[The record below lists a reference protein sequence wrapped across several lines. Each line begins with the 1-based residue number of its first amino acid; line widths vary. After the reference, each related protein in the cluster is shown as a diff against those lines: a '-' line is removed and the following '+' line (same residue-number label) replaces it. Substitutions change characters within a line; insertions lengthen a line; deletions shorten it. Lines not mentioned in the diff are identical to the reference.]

1 MKAEILTIGDEIL
14 LGQIV
19 NTNATFISRKLVKIG
34 IDPRWITVV
43 GDSEEEILN
52 ALKIAFARADVLVVT
67 GGLGPTHDD
76 ITKYA
81 VAKFFNSPIILN
93 ADLYEKLRKR
103 FAERG
108 RVMPEVNRNQAE
120 VPQKATILPNLIGTA
135 PGLLFRESGKFCF
148 ILPGVPA
155 EMERL
160 LQDAV
165 IPFLSIHAS
174 SEKSCLSYETLRTT
188 GIFESKLMEKL
199 GDIQPILRRV
209 KLAFLPHYY
218 GVDLR
223 LTVKSASK
231 AECEERL
238 REAEKLIRAAI
249 DSYIYGVD
257 DETLEQKVA
266 ELLVKVDA
274 RVAVA
279 ESCTG
284 GLLSHKL
291 TNVPGSS
298 GYFLGGVVAYSN
310 FAKMTV
316 LGVQADTLRQFG
328 AVSGQTAK
336 EMAEGVRN
344 LLKADFGLST
354 TGIAGPTGGT
364 EEKPVGLVY
373 IGFSDGTTP
382 TAKKLIFTNDRLA
395 NKERSSYAA
404 LELLR
409 RYLKK
414 II

>member
-19 NTNATFISRKLVKIG
+19 NTNATFISRNLVKIG

-43 GDSEEEILN
+43 GDSEDEILD
-52 ALKIAFARADVLVVT
+52 ALKIAFTRADVLIVT

-81 VAKFFNSPIILN
+81 VAKFFKSPIVLN
-93 ADLYEKLRKR
+93 ADLFEKLRKR

-108 RVMPEVNRNQAE
+108 RVMPAVNRNQAE
-120 VPQKATILPNLIGTA
+120 VPQKATILPNPIGTA
-135 PGLLFRESGKFCF
+135 SGLLFEESGKFCF
-148 ILPGVPA
+148 VLPGVPM

-160 LQDAV
+160 VQNSV
-165 IPFLSIHAS
+165 IPFLSTHALPG
-174 SEKSCLSYETLRTT
+174 KNCLTYKTLRTT
-188 GIFESKLMEKL
+188 GIFESKLMEVL
-199 GDIQPILRRV
+199 GDLQPIRQLV
-209 KLAFLPHYY
+209 KLAFLPHYC

-223 LTVKSASK
+223 LTVKGSSK
-231 AECEERL
+231 RQCKRRL
-238 REAEKLIRAAI
+238 SEAEKLIRGTI
-249 DSYIYGVD
+249 DSYIYGED
-257 DETLEQKVA
+257 EETLEQKVA
-266 ELLVKVDA
+266 ELLFKTNA

-284 GLLSHKL
+284 GLLSHKF

-298 GYFLGGVVAYSN
+298 DYFLGGVVAYSN
-310 FAKMTV
+310 SAKMTV
-316 LGVQADTLRQFG
+316 LGVQSDTLRQFG
-328 AVSGQTAK
+328 AVSEQTAK

-344 LLKADFGLST
+344 LLGANFGLST

-364 EEKPVGLVY
+364 KEKPVGLVFV
-373 IGFSDGTTP
+373 GFSDGTTV
-382 TAKKLIFTNDRLA
+382 TAKKFIFTNDRLA
-395 NKERSSYAA
+395 NKERCSYAA

-409 RYLKK
+409 RHLQK

>member
-52 ALKIAFARADVLVVT
+52 ALKIAFTRADVLIVT

-81 VAKFFNSPIILN
+81 VAKFFNSPIVLN
-93 ADLYEKLRKR
+93 AGLYEKLRKR

-108 RVMPEVNRNQAE
+108 RVMPAVNRNQAE
-120 VPQKATILPNLIGTA
+120 VPQKATILPNPIGTA

-148 ILPGVPA
+148 VLPGVPA

-160 LQDAV
+160 VQDSV
-165 IPFLSIHAS
+165 IPFLSTHAP
-174 SEKSCLSYETLRTT
+174 SEKSCISYKTLRTT
-188 GIFESKLMEKL
+188 GIFESRLMETL
-199 GDIQPILRRV
+199 GDLQPIQQFA

-223 LTVKSASK
+223 LTVKSSSK
-231 AECEERL
+231 KECERRL
-238 REAEKLIRAAI
+238 REAEKLIRGKI
-249 DSYIYGVD
+249 DSYIYGED

-266 ELLVKVDA
+266 ELLFKTNA
-274 RVAVA
+274 RVATA

-284 GLLSHKL
+284 GLLSHKF

-298 GYFLGGVVAYSN
+298 NYFLGGVVAYSN
-310 FAKMTV
+310 SAKMKV

-328 AVSGQTAK
+328 AVSEQTAK

-344 LLKADFGLST
+344 LLGADFALST

-364 EEKPVGLVY
+364 KDKPVGLVF
-373 IGFSDGTTP
+373 IGFSDGTTI
-382 TAKKLIFTNDRLA
+382 TAKKLIFTSDRLA

-409 RYLKK
+409 RHLQK

>member
-1 MKAEILTIGDEIL
+1 MKAELLTIGDEIL

-19 NTNATFISRKLVKIG
+19 NTNAVFISRKLVKIG

-43 GDSEEEILN
+43 GDSEGEILD

-67 GGLGPTHDD
+67 GGLGPTNDD
-76 ITKYA
+76 ITKYT
-81 VAKFFNSPIILN
+81 VAKFFNSPIVLN
-93 ADLYEKLRKR
+93 TDLYEKLQKR
-103 FAERG
+103 FTERG

-120 VPQKATILPNLIGTA
+120 VPQKATILPNPIGTA
-135 PGLLFRESGKFCF
+135 PGLLFQESGKFCF
-148 ILPGVPA
+148 VLPGVPA

-160 LQDAV
+160 LQGSV
-165 IPFLSIHAS
+165 IPFLSAHAS
-174 SEKSCLSYETLRTT
+174 SEKNCLSYKTLRTT

-199 GDIQPILRRV
+199 GDLQPIQRLV
-209 KLAFLPHYY
+209 SLAFLPHYY

-223 LTVKSASK
+223 LTVKSSSK
-231 AECEERL
+231 TDCTERL
-238 REAEKLIRAAI
+238 REAEKLIRGRI

-266 ELLVKVDA
+266 ELLVKANA

-298 GYFLGGVVAYSN
+298 DYFLGGVVAYSN
-310 FAKMTV
+310 SAKMDV
-316 LGVQADTLRQFG
+316 LGVQANTLRQFG
-328 AVSGQTAK
+328 AVSEQTAK

-354 TGIAGPTGGT
+354 TGIAGPSGGT
-364 EEKPVGLVY
+364 KEKPVGLVY
-373 IGFSDGTTP
+373 IGFSDGTSI

-404 LELLR
+404 LELIR
-409 RYLKK
+409 RHLQK